1 MSADNKTN
9 NANNTTALTI
19 THNIIGQVL
28 LPADLTA
35 LDALV
40 QGLGDRSANL
50 DPAEKTA
57 ALQIV
62 DDWDKS
68 VTARIAANADQ
79 AREILAF
86 LDGQSMSSYLLDKH
100 IEMFRD
106 ILGDSPAY
114 QAYDKARENC
124 SAIRQDQPIDKPAD
138 PTMTVMESDQNTL
151 DNRAAQIAWRRK
163 VDKADYE
170 FMVAAKG
177 YITSLKNDPAVVEA
191 KGKLRAYARKA
202 SRLSAECSDK
212 ASRAKVNISI
222 NDADTRKLLHD
233 LLDFASKV

>member
-1 MSADNKTN
+1 MSTN
-9 NANNTTALTI
+9 NNNNNSNCTALTI
-19 THNIIGQVL
+19 TSNIIGQIL

-35 LDALV
+35 LDALIK
-40 QGLGDRSANL
+40 GLGDRSANL
-50 DPAEKTA
+50 DASEKTA

-86 LDGQSMSSYLLDKH
+86 LDGQSMSSYLLDKYV
-100 IEMFRD
+100 EMFRD

-114 QAYDKARENC
+114 QAYDQARENC
-124 SAIRQDQPIDKPAD
+124 SAIRQEQPIDKPTEA
-138 PTMTVMESDQNTL
+138 TMTVMESDQNTL
-151 DNRAAQIAWRRK
+151 DNRAAQIAWRRR

-177 YITSLKNDPAVVEA
+177 YINSLKSDPSVMEA
-191 KGKLRAYARKA
+191 KTKLKAYARKA

-233 LLDFASKV
+233 LLDFASKM